1 MTGWTKG
8 YVSAIKSPPKA
19 LYTYLRSFVLQ
30 RRKSPNAP
38 GMADSPD
45 QANDFVAV
53 HFKLLKMQGIG
64 MAAKGEVVANK
75 QQG

>member
-1 MTGWTKG
+1 
-8 YVSAIKSPPKA
+8 
-19 LYTYLRSFVLQ
+19 
-30 RRKSPNAP
+30 
-38 GMADSPD
+38 MADSPD

-53 HFKLLKMQGIG
+53 HFELLKMQGIG